1 MTGNHKSPD
10 LMGKVADNPSNQTST
25 SESYPHVP
33 SRLATPVGGS
43 CQQNNMELLWAA
55 VRPIPMS
62 NNIGARVEHF
72 YLHDATG
79 SATDIIAQHLHL
91 PHDFIH
97 RLVWFGSIYWSPVVP
112 APPASS
118 CVWIAPEMQ
127 ERILSWRAAGIAKH
141 GKDVS
146 LELSSGVDTD
156 H

>member
-1 MTGNHKSPD
+1 
-10 LMGKVADNPSNQTST
+10 
-25 SESYPHVP
+25 
-33 SRLATPVGGS
+33 
-43 CQQNNMELLWAA
+43 MELLWAA

-91 PHDFIH
+91 PPDFIH
-97 RLVWFGSIYWSPVVP
+97 RLVWFGSIYWSPV
-112 APPASS
+112 
-118 CVWIAPEMQ
+118 

-156 H
+156 HKMEA